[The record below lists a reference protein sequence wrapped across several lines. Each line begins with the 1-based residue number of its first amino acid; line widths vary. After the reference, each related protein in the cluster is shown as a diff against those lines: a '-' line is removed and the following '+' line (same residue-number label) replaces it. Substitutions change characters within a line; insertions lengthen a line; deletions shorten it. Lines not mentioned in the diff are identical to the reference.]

1 MCLTTAF
8 IEFIIVSTSNVRFKH
23 IETLEGGVFTLM
35 KEKRHEIILELL
47 KQAGVVKVS
56 ELVDI
61 LDVTEMTIRRD
72 LKELENN
79 KSLIRIHGGARKVES
94 ELLTSRNIELSHRQ
108 KRDLYLN
115 EKKHIARI
123 IAENIL
129 ENETVFLGSGTT
141 IELVHDY
148 LTINR
153 AKIITNSIY
162 VFDKFKYDDRFE
174 LILTGGSYR
183 SKTGSFTGTIA
194 NDFLSTINVQ
204 KAFIGVNTINNYA
217 MFNANEDEGVV
228 QRTILN
234 NAREKFIV
242 ANNNKF
248 NKLDFYQ
255 FYDIREADYLITDN
269 HLPQSL
275 EEYYSEWVK
284 VLK

>member
-1 MCLTTAF
+1 
-8 IEFIIVSTSNVRFKH
+8 
-23 IETLEGGVFTLM
+23 M

-47 KQAGVVKVS
+47 KQDGVVKVS

-79 KSLIRIHGGARKVES
+79 KSLIRIHGGARKVEIK
-94 ELLTSRNIELSHRQ
+94 LLTSSSMELSHRQ

-115 EKKHIARI
+115 EKQQIARI
-123 IAENIL
+123 IAENIS

-162 VFDKFKYDDRFE
+162 IFDKFKYDDRFE

-217 MFNANEDEGVV
+217 VFNANEDEGVV

>member
-1 MCLTTAF
+1 
-8 IEFIIVSTSNVRFKH
+8 
-23 IETLEGGVFTLM
+23 M
-35 KEKRHEIILELL
+35 KERRHEKILELL
-47 KQAGVVKVS
+47 DQNSVVRVS

-72 LKELENN
+72 LQELENDEL
-79 KSLIRIHGGARKVES
+79 LIRIHGGARKA
-94 ELLTSRNIELSHRQ
+94 ELETITPSNLELSHRQ
-108 KRDLYLN
+108 KREISLT
-115 EKKHIARI
+115 EKQQIARN
-123 IAENIL
+123 IANNIF

-162 VFDKFKYDDRFE
+162 VFDKFKYDERYE

-183 SKTGSFTGTIA
+183 SITGSFTGTIA

-204 KAFIGVNTINNYA
+204 KAFIGVNTLNNYS
-217 MFNANEDEGVV
+217 MFNANEDEGVI

-234 NAREKFIV
+234 NAREKFII
-242 ANNNKF
+242 ADNSKF

-255 FYDIREADYLITDN
+255 FYDIRDADYLITDN
-269 HLPQSL
+269 QLPQDL
-275 EEYYSEWVK
+275 EEYYSKWIK
-284 VLK
+284 IIN

>member
-1 MCLTTAF
+1 
-8 IEFIIVSTSNVRFKH
+8 
-23 IETLEGGVFTLM
+23 M

-47 KQAGVVKVS
+47 KQDGVVKVS

-72 LKELENN
+72 LKELENHN
-79 KSLIRIHGGARKVES
+79 FLIRIHGGARKVES

>member
-23 IETLEGGVFTLM
+23 IETLGGVFTLM

-47 KQAGVVKVS
+47 KQDGVVKVS

-79 KSLIRIHGGARKVES
+79 KSLIRIHGGARKVEI
-94 ELLTSRNIELSHRQ
+94 ELLTSSSMELSHRQ

-115 EKKHIARI
+115 EKQQIARI

-217 MFNANEDEGVV
+217 VFNANEDEGVV

-269 HLPQSL
+269 NLPQSL